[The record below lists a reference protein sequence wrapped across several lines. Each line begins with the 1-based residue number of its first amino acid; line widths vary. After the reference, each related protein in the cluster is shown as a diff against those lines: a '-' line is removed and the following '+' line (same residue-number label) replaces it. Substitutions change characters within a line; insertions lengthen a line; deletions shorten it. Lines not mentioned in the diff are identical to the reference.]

1 MLVNLSVAQCIT
13 FQYSRK
19 LPGIC
24 AESPYL
30 ELQYGWKVEHGYSSG
45 QGVLWNKSPDS
56 SQGHSLL
63 GKTTE
68 KQKKQKCSLKQQNK
82 KGYTQKTYSIFLQN
96 HFLAT
101 CIQYTL

>member
-45 QGVLWNKSPDS
+45 QGVFQNKSPDS
-56 SQGHSLL
+56 SQGHSLS

-68 KQKKQKCSLKQQNK
+68 KQKKEAKMQFKSTKQRK
-82 KGYTQKTYSIFLQN
+82 DIHKRLIFLQN
-96 HFLAT
+96 HF
-101 CIQYTL
+101 